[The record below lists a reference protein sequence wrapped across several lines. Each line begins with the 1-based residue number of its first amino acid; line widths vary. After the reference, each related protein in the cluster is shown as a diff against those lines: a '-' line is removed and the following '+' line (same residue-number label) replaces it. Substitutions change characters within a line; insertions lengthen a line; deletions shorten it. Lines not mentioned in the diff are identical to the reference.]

1 MRIEFVRA
9 RTAPPSDSTRMPAAL
24 PTDTRPTRRHG
35 KGWRFL
41 QHPLT
46 RILVATALISAVAVA
61 IQLLAFAL
69 GAAPRSPLGSA
80 LGLAL
85 AASIVAV
92 YVGFVRRVE
101 QRRVVELGFDR
112 ATGEIASGFLLGLAL
127 CGTTVL
133 VLWLAGVCTVERGG
147 GLAAMLPGLCI
158 AVSAGV
164 AEEILLRGVVF
175 RIVEERLGSWIALA
189 LSAAIFGLLHGLK
202 PGASIASVLAIALEA
217 GVLLAAAYMY
227 TRRLWLPIAL
237 HAAWNFAQLGIF
249 GVRAADNTE
258 PGLLSTQF
266 SGAEILTGGEYGP
279 DLSVVTIALCL
290 AAAAVLIELARMRR
304 GIVEPPWMT
313 SRAMN

>member
-1 MRIEFVRA
+1 MRIDVPRA
-9 RTAPPSDSTRMPAAL
+9 RVAPPSDPPRARAAL
-24 PTDTRPTRRHG
+24 PDDTRPVRRPG
-35 KGWRFL
+35 RWWRFL

-46 RILVATALISAVAVA
+46 RILVATSMIGAVAVA
-61 IQLLAFAL
+61 VQLIAFAL
-69 GAAPRSPLGSA
+69 GAEPRSPLGSA
-80 LGLAL
+80 LGLVL
-85 AASIVAV
+85 AGSIVAV
-92 YVGFVRRVE
+92 YVAFVHRVE
-101 QRRVVELGFDR
+101 RRRVVELGFDR
-112 ATGEIASGFLLGLAL
+112 ATGELARGFLLGLAL

-133 VLWLAGVCTVERGG
+133 VLWLVGVCTIERGG
-147 GLAAMLPGLCI
+147 GWAAMLPGLCI

-249 GVRAADNTE
+249 GVRAADNAE

-266 SGAEILTGGEYGP
+266 TGDAILTGGAYGP

-304 GIVEPPWMT
+304 TVVRPPWMT
-313 SRAMN
+313 SRALN